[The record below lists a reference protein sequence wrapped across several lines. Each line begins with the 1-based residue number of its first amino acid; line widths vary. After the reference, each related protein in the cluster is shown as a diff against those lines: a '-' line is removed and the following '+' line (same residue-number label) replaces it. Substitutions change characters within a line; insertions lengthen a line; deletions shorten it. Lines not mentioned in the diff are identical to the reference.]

1 MTPGEPAARGESTPA
16 GPRLSITDFLTDG
29 SLASLCEELTRLV
42 GVPVNLFDVRG
53 RLVAPGERPGTWSV
67 REAPEALEGGPDPAR
82 AVPLIVAGDRI
93 GWLVIGSG
101 VPRLDPAQARPALE
115 RVVRL
120 LASTASELCE
130 EEMELRHRIKEVSS
144 LYKLT
149 SMLARAADIGRVL
162 NVVLDSAID
171 VLELDAGSVVLMKE
185 DADGG
190 ISASTEEDLAL
201 MASRGLSRDWLES
214 PLPLS
219 RDRLFDRLAFEGEI
233 VTVEDLRGDP
243 RVLIADRAEREG
255 LRAFI
260 NAGMI
265 FHNKP
270 VGVIRLYSRTPR
282 RFGEAEKGLLRSF
295 AQQAAVAVEQA
306 RLLRFQQEEQ
316 RVQRQLELAADVQR
330 RMMPRAVPSA
340 PGLDIAA
347 RYTPSFELGGDF
359 YDFIELNGHLGL
371 AVGDVVGKGIAAALL
386 MSAVRASLRAHAE
399 ETYDLDEI
407 VGKVNIALCRDTLD
421 REFAS
426 LWYGVIDPHQLQLTY
441 CSAGHEPTY
450 VIRYHKSRP
459 PTDKDI
465 EELGVGGMVV
475 GINPQEKYQRAVC
488 KLNPGDVIVAYTD
501 GVGDAQNFSNEKFT
515 RRRLRA
521 TLIKALTQQPDAT
534 AAQIVEAVQW
544 ELRQFIGLRDRTDD
558 QTLAVVR
565 VNRK

>member
-1 MTPGEPAARGESTPA
+1 MTPGEAGPRGESAGA

-29 SLASLCEELTRLV
+29 SLASLCAELTRLV
-42 GVPVNLFDVRG
+42 GVSVNLFDVRG

-67 REAPEALEGGPDPAR
+67 RETEAEPDPAR
-82 AVPLIVAGDRI
+82 AVPLTVSGERI
-93 GWLVIGSG
+93 GWLVIGG
-101 VPRLDPAQARPALE
+101 GEPRLDPGQARAALE
-115 RVVRL
+115 RVIAL

-130 EEMELRHRIKEVSS
+130 EEMELRHRIKEVSA
-144 LYKLT
+144 LYRLT

-162 NVVLDSAID
+162 EVVLDSALD
-171 VLELDAGSVVLMKE
+171 VLELDAGSVVLMPD
-185 DADGG
+185 DADGIAG
-190 ISASTEEDLAL
+190 STEEDLAL
-201 MASRGLSRDWLES
+201 MTSRGLSRDWLES

-219 RDRLFDRLAFEGEI
+219 RDRLFDRLALGGEI
-233 VTVEDLRGDP
+233 VTVDDLRGDE
-243 RVLIADRAEREG
+243 RVLIGDRAEREG

-260 NAGMI
+260 NAGLV

-270 VGVIRLYSRTPR
+270 IGVIRLYSRTPR

-316 RVQRQLELAADVQR
+316 RIQRQLELAADVQR
-330 RMMPRAVPSA
+330 RMLPNAMPKVT
-340 PGLDIAA
+340 GLDIAA
-347 RYTPSFELGGDF
+347 KYTPSFELGGDF

-386 MSAVRASLRAHAE
+386 MSSVRASLRAHAE

-407 VGKVNIALCRDTLD
+407 VGKVNVALCRDTLD

-426 LWYGVIDPHQLQLTY
+426 LWYGVIDPHALLLTY

-450 VIRYHKSRP
+450 VVRHHPGRA
-459 PTDKDI
+459 PTEKDI

-475 GINPQEKYQRAVC
+475 GINPAEKYQRAVC

-515 RRRLRA
+515 RARLRA
-521 TLIKALTQQPDAT
+521 TLLKALGQQPGAT
-534 AAQIVEAVQW
+534 AAQVLEAIQW
-544 ELRQFIGLRDRTDD
+544 ELRQFVGLRDRTDD
-558 QTLAVVR
+558 QTVAVVR
-565 VNRK
+565 VRPR

>member
-1 MTPGEPAARGESTPA
+1 MTPAEPAARGEHAAA

-29 SLASLCEELTRLV
+29 SLAALCVELTRLV

-67 REAPEALEGGPDPAR
+67 HEPGDLGPAHDPSR
-82 AVPLIVAGDRI
+82 AVPLIVGGERI
-93 GWLVIGSG
+93 GWLVISAGE
-101 VPRLDPAQARPALE
+101 PRLDPAHARSALE
-115 RVVRL
+115 RVVAL

-130 EEMELRHRIKEVSS
+130 EEMELRHRIKEVSA

-149 SMLARAADIGRVL
+149 SMLARAADIRRVL
-162 NVVLDSAID
+162 SVALDSALD

-185 DADGG
+185 DADAVSG
-190 ISASTEEDLAL
+190 STEEDLTL
-201 MASRGLSRDWLES
+201 LASRGLSKEWLEC

-233 VTVEDLRGDP
+233 VTVEDLRGDE
-243 RVLIADRAEREG
+243 RILIADRAEREG

-260 NAGMI
+260 NAGLI

-270 VGVIRLYSRTPR
+270 IGVIRLYARAPR
-282 RFGEAEKGLLRSF
+282 RFGEAEKGLLRSL

-316 RVQRQLELAADVQR
+316 RIQRQLELAADVQR
-330 RMMPRAVPSA
+330 RMLPRSFPAV

-347 RYTPSFELGGDF
+347 KYTPSFELGGDF
-359 YDFIELNGHLGL
+359 YDFLELNGHLGL
-371 AVGDVVGKGIAAALL
+371 AMGDVVGKGIAAALL

-399 ETYDLDEI
+399 ETYNLDEI

-426 LWYGVIDPHQLQLTY
+426 LWYGVIDPHQLLLTY
-441 CSAGHEPTY
+441 CSAGHEPTF
-450 VIRYHKSRP
+450 VIRHHKSRP
-459 PTDKDI
+459 PGEKDI

-475 GINPQEKYQRAVC
+475 GINPAEKYQRAVC

-501 GVGDAQNFSNEKFT
+501 GVCDAQNFSNEKFG
-515 RRRLRA
+515 RKRLRA
-521 TLIKALTQQPDAT
+521 TLLKALAQQPGAT

-544 ELRQFIGLRDRTDD
+544 ELRQFVGLRDRTDD
-558 QTLAVVR
+558 QTVAVVR
-565 VNRK
+565 VKGR

>member
-1 MTPGEPAARGESTPA
+1 MAPGEQAGRAESPA

-29 SLASLCEELTRLV
+29 SLAALCAELTRLV
-42 GVPVNLFDVRG
+42 GVSVNLFDVRG

-67 REAPEALEGGPDPAR
+67 REAEVGPDPAR
-82 AVPLIVAGDRI
+82 AVPLVVSGDRI

-101 VPRLDPAQARPALE
+101 EPRLDPAHARSALE
-115 RVVRL
+115 RAVSL

-130 EEMELRHRIKEVSS
+130 EEMELRHRIKEVSA
-144 LYKLT
+144 LYRLT

-162 NVVLDSAID
+162 NVVLESALD
-171 VLELDAGSVVLMKE
+171 VLEMDAGSVVLMKD
-185 DADGG
+185 DADGMSG
-190 ISASTEEDLAL
+190 STEEDLTL
-201 MASRGLSRDWLES
+201 MASRGLSREWLES

-219 RDRLFDRLAFEGEI
+219 RDRLFDRQALEGDV
-233 VTVEDLRGDP
+233 VTVEDLRGDE

-255 LRAFI
+255 LRGFI
-260 NAGMI
+260 NAGLV

-270 VGVIRLYSRTPR
+270 IGIIRLYSRTPR
-282 RFGEAEKGLLRSF
+282 RFGESEKGLLRSF

-316 RVQRQLELAADVQR
+316 RIQRQLELAADVQR
-330 RMMPRAVPSA
+330 RMLPRAVPSVA
-340 PGLDIAA
+340 GLDIAA

-359 YDFIELNGHLGL
+359 YDFLELNGHLGL

-426 LWYGVIDPHQLQLTY
+426 LWYGVIDPHGLMLTY

-450 VIRYHKSRP
+450 IIRHHKSRP
-459 PTDKDI
+459 PTEKDI

-488 KLNPGDVIVAYTD
+488 RLHPGDVLVAYTD
-501 GVGDAQNFSNEKFT
+501 GVGDAQNFSNEKFG
-515 RRRLRA
+515 RKRLRA
-521 TLIKALTQQPDAT
+521 TLIKALTQQPEAT
-534 AAQIVEAVQW
+534 AAQILEAIQW
-544 ELRQFIGLRDRTDD
+544 ELRQFVGLRDRTDD
-558 QTLAVVR
+558 QTLAIVR
-565 VNRK
+565 VARR